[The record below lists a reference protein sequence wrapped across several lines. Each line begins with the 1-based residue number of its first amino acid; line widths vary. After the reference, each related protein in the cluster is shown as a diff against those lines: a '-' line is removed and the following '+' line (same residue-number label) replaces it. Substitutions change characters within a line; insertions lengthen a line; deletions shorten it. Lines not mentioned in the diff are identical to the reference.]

1 MPAQAAYTSTGVDGT
16 KGHSIVGIL
25 TIIPEEFAAVSRL
38 LGTHENIAGDQYFV
52 AQVAAPGPN
61 GLPAYEVVVCQAPGQ
76 TNLTASDIV
85 RDFVEDFRPEFFLL
99 VGIAGGH
106 GGREVRLGDVVIA
119 DFVEDSE
126 YFKLVEGKSLHRKR
140 AYDHPSYKL
149 RQLYAEP
156 LSKISEWHKHIDVK
170 RPNKKLPRAVI
181 ANLASGE
188 KLLGD
193 RKNAYQKMIVAHFD
207 KAAVFEM
214 EGFGVAS
221 QIFKQRGSVHY
232 NPQYLIIRGISD
244 LVNEKSNQAT
254 RNKWK
259 TYAACVAAA
268 FTKSLVDRILK
279 TRSALEP

>member
-1 MPAQAAYTSTGVDGT
+1 LTGVDGDR
-16 KGHSIVGIL
+16 GRSIVGIL
-25 TIIPEEFAAVSRL
+25 TIIPEEFEAVRRL
-38 LGTHENIAGDQYFV
+38 LGTHQNIPGGQYFV
-52 AQVAAPGPN
+52 AQIAAPDAS
-61 GLPAYEVVVCQAPGQ
+61 GLSAYEVVVCQSAGQ

-85 RDFVEDFRPEFFLL
+85 RDFIEDFRPEYLLL

-106 GGREVRLGDVVIA
+106 GKREVRLGDVVIA

-126 YFKLVEGKSLHRKR
+126 YFKLSDGKSLHRKR

-156 LSKISEWHKHIDVK
+156 LSKISDWHQYIDTK
-170 RPNKKLPRAVI
+170 RPNKKPPRAVV

-193 RKNAYQKMIVAHFD
+193 RKNAYQKMIISHFD

-221 QIFKQRGSVHY
+221 QVFKQRGSVHY
-232 NPQYLIIRGISD
+232 NPQYLIIRGVSD

-259 TYAACVAAA
+259 NYAACAAAA
-268 FTKSLVDRILK
+268 FARALVEKILA
-279 TRSALEP
+279 TRTALEP